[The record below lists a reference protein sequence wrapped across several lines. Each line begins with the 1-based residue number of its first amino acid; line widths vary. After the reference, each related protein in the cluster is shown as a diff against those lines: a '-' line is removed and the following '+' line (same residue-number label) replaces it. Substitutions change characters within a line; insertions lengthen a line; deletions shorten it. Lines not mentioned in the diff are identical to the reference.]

1 MNTHHHS
8 QTPTMLPE
16 PARPASRTSRWLLV
30 AVALC
35 GALAGGSVVEAI
47 AAMASR
53 ANTPISPD
61 HLIAEPLALA
71 GAVCGAL
78 LAAVLAHKDQYKP
91 DSDTLAGNGL
101 VTPIEVTPHE
111 PMMWQPTPY
120 TLLEAASTASAKAR
134 SSRTSRRALHIQRVL
149 RQQRHSYHPIRAQV
163 WRAPARQ

>member
-1 MNTHHHS
+1 MNTHRHS

-16 PARPASRTSRWLLV
+16 PARSTSRPSRWLLV

-35 GALAGGSVVEAI
+35 GALAGGSIVEAI

-71 GAVCGAL
+71 GAICGAL
-78 LAAVLAHKDQYKP
+78 LAAVLAHKEQYQP
-91 DSDTLAGNGL
+91 DSDLQAGNGL
-101 VTPIEVTPHE
+101 VTPIEVTPNE

-120 TLLEAASTASAKAR
+120 TLFGATSTASAKAR
-134 SSRTSRRALHIQRVL
+134 SSRASRRALHIHRVL
-149 RQQRHSYHPIRAQV
+149 RQQRHSRHPIRAQV